1 MLELMNMRKK
11 ALIAMI
17 TKLYSTK
24 NTVEKVLMTKVSIM
38 AKVQLGT

>member
-1 MLELMNMRKK
+1 MMNTRKK
-11 ALIAMI
+11 ALREMI

-24 NTVEKVLMTKVSIM
+24 NTVEQLKVLMTKVSIM